1 MKKKKKERKKERK
14 RDFNARNIWFITMDY
29 ISKRNLFETK
39 QRTRSLEFI
48 RVFFFFFSRCY
59 HRGTFNVANVP
70 FSTRNISVF
79 EFNIVSLVLGIGNFF
94 KSPEIFFFFFFCLMK
109 ILVFFFLHP
118 RRFSLNNSF
127 AMDIV
132 GQMELELFFSLY
144 VYFFRWFFFR

>member
-1 MKKKKKERKKERK
+1 MIYHDGLYFKTK
-14 RDFNARNIWFITMDY
+14 FIRN
-29 ISKRNLFETK
+29 ETK
-39 QRTRSLEFI
+39 DTITRVYSS
-48 RVFFFFFSRCY
+48 FFFFSRCY

-132 GQMELELFFSLY
+132 GQMELESFFSLY
-144 VYFFRWFFFR
+144 VYFFR